1 MTISTLR
8 DRAAHYSE
16 ADLIALIPQMRAFAR
31 SLCRDRTQ
39 ADDLTQ
45 EALTSAWRRRDSFAP
60 GSNLRAWV
68 FMIVR
73 NQFYSDK
80 RRSWRVSPLDPRV
93 AEETLVAVTNPTG
106 ALELGEVRRAML
118 QLTDE
123 QREALTLVAVAGL
136 AYAEAATICAC
147 AVGTMK
153 SRVSRARQRL
163 AAILAVGDLLGE
175 PQIPGD
181 AMASI
186 FADADRARVRA
197 ADFSA
202 KRLASA
208 QHALRRTALS
218 GVVGKP
224 AGRGELHGQPR

>member
-1 MTISTLR
+1 MTTSTR
-8 DRAAHYSE
+8 REQAANYSQ

-45 EALTSAWRRRDSFAP
+45 EALTSAWRYRDRYAP
-60 GSNLRAWV
+60 GSNLKAWV
-68 FMIVR
+68 FTIVR

-106 ALELGEVRRAML
+106 ALELDEVRRAML

-136 AYAEAATICAC
+136 AYADAATICAC
-147 AVGTMK
+147 AVGTVK

-163 AAILAVGDLLGE
+163 AAILAVGDLVGE
-175 PQIPGD
+175 PQNPGD

-186 FADADRARVRA
+186 FADADRARVRS
-197 ADFSA
+197 ADLSA
-202 KRLASA
+202 KKLASA
-208 QHALRRTALS
+208 QHALRSTALS
-218 GVVGKP
+218 GAVAKP
-224 AGRGELHGQPR
+224 AGRHEHHGQPR

>member
-1 MTISTLR
+1 MTISTQR
-8 DRAAHYSE
+8 DQDSNYSQ

-45 EALTSAWRRRDSFAP
+45 EALTSAWRRRDSYAP

-68 FMIVR
+68 FMILR

-80 RRSWRVSPLDPRV
+80 RRSWRVLPLDPRV
-93 AEETLVAVTNPTG
+93 AEGTLVAATNPTS
-106 ALELGEVRRAML
+106 ALELDEVRRAML

-136 AYAEAATICAC
+136 AYADAATICAC

-153 SRVSRARQRL
+153 SRVGRARQRL
-163 AAILAVGDLLGE
+163 AAILAVGDLVGE
-175 PQIPGD
+175 PQNPGD

-186 FADADRARVRA
+186 FADAGRARVRS
-197 ADFSA
+197 ADLSA
-202 KRLASA
+202 KRLANA
-208 QHALRRTALS
+208 RHALGGTALS

-224 AGRGELHGQPR
+224 AGRHEHHGQPR